1 MDGYAGG
8 SGFASRLRPLGYA
21 VPRLEGLEAPA
32 QTQAHADQAGRS
44 TGRSEEGFTLPQGLL
59 EDVPK
64 QLGQA
69 GLEQHISGESR
80 SPLHE
85 GTLGALQIRR
95 SGKSLIPGHCFF
107 GTAVLRTRTA
117 GGVGAGGVN
126 APRYP
131 IMPAMATR

>member
-59 EDVPK
+59 EFRACDKTGREANRTMSQNSLVR
-64 QLGQA
+64 LALFRAA
-69 GLEQHISGESR
+69 GDKTGHPRSVVIRTTTHIWRIKES
-80 SPLHE
+80 P
-85 GTLGALQIRR
+85 
-95 SGKSLIPGHCFF
+95 P
-107 GTAVLRTRTA
+107 
-117 GGVGAGGVN
+117 
-126 APRYP
+126 
-131 IMPAMATR
+131 